1 MAAREAARP
10 AGEVG
15 VWCRWRLS
23 LPLVLLSRREHA
35 AKARGAPAIGGDWW
49 RASAGIGGHWRALVG
64 AVAAGISARF
74 ADALF
79 DMHVGLGALH
89 SSGVRVLL
97 ADEPTSR
104 RADEPTSRRADEPT
118 SRRADEPTSR
128 RADEP
133 TSRRADEPTS
143 RRADEPTSRRADE
156 PTSRRADEPTSRR
169 ADTRT
174 DQPFRRSMNRFPC
187 RRCRA
192 ADSPTRRFTDLPIYR
207 FTDSP
212 AHAARRCRGPAAR
225 SVRSSAPAFIPPRH
239 DGRPPSPGRSKPHG
253 GAAIS
258 AAHRAP
264 PPSIPSK
271 LTAVVSH
278 EFFSCLS

>member
-1 MAAREAARP
+1 MSLAVFLAAGFAFEARACGEGARR
-10 AGEVG
+10 AGD
-15 VWCRWRLS
+15 
-23 LPLVLLSRREHA
+23 RR
-35 AKARGAPAIGGDWW
+35 RSVAIGGGHRRARW
-49 RASAGIGGHWRALVG
+49 RRGFRRDSRT
-64 AVAAGISARF
+64 
-74 ADALF
+74 LF
-79 DMHVGLGALH
+79 STCMLGLGRCIRRAFGFCL
-89 SSGVRVLL
+89 
-97 ADEPTSR
+97 PTSR

-118 SRRADEPTSR
+118 SRRADTPTR
-128 RADEP
+128 RHADTP
-133 TSRRADEPTS
+133 TRRHADTPT
-143 RRADEPTSRRADE
+143 RRH
-156 PTSRRADEPTSRR
+156 

-192 ADSPTRRFTDLPIYR
+192 ADSPIHR

-225 SVRSSAPAFIPPRH
+225 SVRSSALAFIPPRH
-239 DGRPPSPGRSKPHG
+239 DGRPPSPGRSKPRG

>member
-1 MAAREAARP
+1 M
-10 AGEVG
+10 
-15 VWCRWRLS
+15 
-23 LPLVLLSRREHA
+23 PLVLLSRREHA
-35 AKARGAPAIGGDWW
+35 AKARGAPAIGGDRW
-49 RASAGIGGHWRALVG
+49 RTSAG

-143 RRADEPTSRRADE
+143 RRADEPMSRHADGSTVPSVYESIPVSPMQSRRL
-156 PTSRRADEPTSRR
+156 
-169 ADTRT
+169 
-174 DQPFRRSMNRFPC
+174 
-187 RRCRA
+187 
-192 ADSPTRRFTDLPIYR
+192 ADSPIYR
-207 FTDSP
+207 FASACRAAVPRPSGAERSIIGSRIHTTPTRRPP
-212 AHAARRCRGPAAR
+212 AVARPFEAARRR
-225 SVRSSAPAFIPPRH
+225 RH
-239 DGRPPSPGRSKPHG
+239 IRRASRPTAVHSLE
-253 GAAIS
+253 
-258 AAHRAP
+258 AHRRRKP
-264 PPSIPSK
+264 
-271 LTAVVSH
+271 
-278 EFFSCLS
+278 

>member
-49 RASAGIGGHWRALVG
+49 RALAG

-143 RRADEPTSRRADE
+143 RRADT
-156 PTSRRADEPTSRR
+156 
-169 ADTRT
+169 
-174 DQPFRRSMNRFPC
+174 
-187 RRCRA
+187 
-192 ADSPTRRFTDLPIYR
+192 PTRRHADTPTRRHGDGSTVPSVYESIPVSPMQSSRLTDSPIYR
-207 FTDSP
+207 FASACRAAVPRPSGAERSIIGSRVHTTPTRRPP
-212 AHAARRCRGPAAR
+212 AVARPFEAARRR
-225 SVRSSAPAFIPPRH
+225 RH
-239 DGRPPSPGRSKPHG
+239 IRRASRPTAVHSLE
-253 GAAIS
+253 
-258 AAHRAP
+258 AHRRRKP
-264 PPSIPSK
+264 
-271 LTAVVSH
+271 
-278 EFFSCLS
+278 

>member
-1 MAAREAARP
+1 MSLAAFLAAGFAFEARACGEGARR
-10 AGEVG
+10 AGD
-15 VWCRWRLS
+15 RRRL
-23 LPLVLLSRREHA
+23 V
-35 AKARGAPAIGGDWW
+35 
-49 RASAGIGGHWRALVG
+49 AGIGGHWRALVG

-128 RADEP
+128 RAD
-133 TSRRADEPTS
+133 
-143 RRADEPTSRRADE
+143 
-156 PTSRRADEPTSRR
+156 
-169 ADTRT
+169 TRT

-207 FTDSP
+207 FTDLPIYRFTDLPIYRFTDLPIRQRMPRGGAAAQRRGAFDHRLPRSYHP
-212 AHAARRCRGPAAR
+212 DTTAARRRPA
-225 SVRSSAPAFIPPRH
+225 VRSRTAAPPYPPRIAPH
-239 DGRPPSPGRSKPHG
+239 RRPFPRSSPPS
-253 GAAIS
+253 
-258 AAHRAP
+258 
-264 PPSIPSK
+264 
-271 LTAVVSH
+271 
-278 EFFSCLS
+278 

>member
-1 MAAREAARP
+1 MD
-10 AGEVG
+10 

-35 AKARGAPAIGGDWW
+35 AKARGAPAIGGDRW
-49 RASAGIGGHWRALVG
+49 RTSAG

-133 TSRRADEPTS
+133 MSRHADGSTVPSVYESIPVSPMQSRRL
-143 RRADEPTSRRADE
+143 
-156 PTSRRADEPTSRR
+156 
-169 ADTRT
+169 
-174 DQPFRRSMNRFPC
+174 
-187 RRCRA
+187 
-192 ADSPTRRFTDLPIYR
+192 ADSPIYR
-207 FTDSP
+207 FASACRAAVPRPSGAERSIIGSRIHTTPTRRPP
-212 AHAARRCRGPAAR
+212 AVARPFEAARRR
-225 SVRSSAPAFIPPRH
+225 RH
-239 DGRPPSPGRSKPHG
+239 IRRASRPTAVHSLE
-253 GAAIS
+253 
-258 AAHRAP
+258 AHRRRKP
-264 PPSIPSK
+264 
-271 LTAVVSH
+271 
-278 EFFSCLS
+278 

>member
-1 MAAREAARP
+1 MSLAAFLAAGFAFEARACGEGARR
-10 AGEVG
+10 AGD
-15 VWCRWRLS
+15 R
-23 LPLVLLSRREHA
+23 
-35 AKARGAPAIGGDWW
+35 
-49 RASAGIGGHWRALVG
+49 WRALAG

-79 DMHVGLGALH
+79 DMHVGLGELH

-143 RRADEPTSRRADE
+143 RRADTLTRRH
-156 PTSRRADEPTSRR
+156 

-192 ADSPTRRFTDLPIYR
+192 ADSPIHR

-212 AHAARRCRGPAAR
+212 AHAARRCRGPAGAER
-225 SVRSSAPAFIPPRH
+225 SIIGSRIHTTPTR
-239 DGRPPSPGRSKPHG
+239 RPPAVARPFE
-253 GAAIS
+253 AARRRRHIRRAS
-258 AAHRAP
+258 RPTAVHSLEAHRRHKP
-264 PPSIPSK
+264 
-271 LTAVVSH
+271 
-278 EFFSCLS
+278 

>member
-1 MAAREAARP
+1 MSLAAFLAAGFAFEARACGEGARR
-10 AGEVG
+10 AGD
-15 VWCRWRLS
+15 RRRL
-23 LPLVLLSRREHA
+23 V
-35 AKARGAPAIGGDWW
+35 
-49 RASAGIGGHWRALVG
+49 AGIGGHWRAL
-64 AVAAGISARF
+64 AGIGGRGGGGDFGEIRGRSFRHACWAWGVAFVGRSGF
-74 ADALF
+74 AC
-79 DMHVGLGALH
+79 
-89 SSGVRVLL
+89 
-97 ADEPTSR
+97 R

-133 TSRRADEPTS
+133 TSRH
-143 RRADEPTSRRADE
+143 ADE

>member
-1 MAAREAARP
+1 MSLAAFLAAGFAFEARACGEGARR
-10 AGEVG
+10 AGD
-15 VWCRWRLS
+15 RRRL
-23 LPLVLLSRREHA
+23 V
-35 AKARGAPAIGGDWW
+35 
-49 RASAGIGGHWRALVG
+49 AGIGGHWRALVG

-97 ADEPTSR
+97 
-104 RADEPTSRRADEPT
+104 
-118 SRRADEPTSR
+118 
-128 RADEP
+128 ADEP

>member
-1 MAAREAARP
+1 M
-10 AGEVG
+10 
-15 VWCRWRLS
+15 
-23 LPLVLLSRREHA
+23 LSRREHA

-143 RRADEPTSRRADE
+143 RRADEPMSRHADGSTVPSVYESIPVSPMQSRRL
-156 PTSRRADEPTSRR
+156 
-169 ADTRT
+169 
-174 DQPFRRSMNRFPC
+174 
-187 RRCRA
+187 
-192 ADSPTRRFTDLPIYR
+192 ADSPIYR
-207 FTDSP
+207 FASACRAAVPRPSGAERSIIGSRIHTTPTRRPP
-212 AHAARRCRGPAAR
+212 AVARPFEAARRR
-225 SVRSSAPAFIPPRH
+225 RH
-239 DGRPPSPGRSKPHG
+239 IRRASRPTAVHSLE
-253 GAAIS
+253 
-258 AAHRAP
+258 AHRRRKP
-264 PPSIPSK
+264 
-271 LTAVVSH
+271 
-278 EFFSCLS
+278 

>member
-1 MAAREAARP
+1 MSLAAFLAAGFAFEARACGEGARR
-10 AGEVG
+10 AGD
-15 VWCRWRLS
+15 RRRL
-23 LPLVLLSRREHA
+23 V
-35 AKARGAPAIGGDWW
+35 
-49 RASAGIGGHWRALVG
+49 AGIGGHWRAL
-64 AVAAGISARF
+64 AGIGGRGGGGDFGEIRGRSFRHACWAWGVAFVGRSGF
-74 ADALF
+74 AC
-79 DMHVGLGALH
+79 
-89 SSGVRVLL
+89 
-97 ADEPTSR
+97 R

-118 SRRADEPTSR
+118 SRRADEPTR
-128 RADEP
+128 
-133 TSRRADEPTS
+133 
-143 RRADEPTSRRADE
+143 
-156 PTSRRADEPTSRR
+156 RRADEPTSRR

>member
-1 MAAREAARP
+1 MSLAAFLAAGFAFEARACGEGARR
-10 AGEVG
+10 AGD
-15 VWCRWRLS
+15 RRRL
-23 LPLVLLSRREHA
+23 V
-35 AKARGAPAIGGDWW
+35 
-49 RASAGIGGHWRALVG
+49 AGIGGHFGEIRGRSFRHACWAWGVAFVG
-64 AVAAGISARF
+64 RSGF
-74 ADALF
+74 AC
-79 DMHVGLGALH
+79 
-89 SSGVRVLL
+89 
-97 ADEPTSR
+97 R

-128 RADEP
+128 RADETP
-133 TSRRADEPTS
+133 TRRH
-143 RRADEPTSRRADE
+143 
-156 PTSRRADEPTSRR
+156 

-192 ADSPTRRFTDLPIYR
+192 ADSPIHR

-225 SVRSSAPAFIPPRH
+225 SVRSSALAFIPPRH
-239 DGRPPSPGRSKPHG
+239 DGRPPSPGRSKPRG

>member
-1 MAAREAARP
+1 MSLAAFLAAGFAFEARACGEGARR
-10 AGEVG
+10 AGD
-15 VWCRWRLS
+15 RRRL
-23 LPLVLLSRREHA
+23 V
-35 AKARGAPAIGGDWW
+35 
-49 RASAGIGGHWRALVG
+49 AGIGGHWW
-64 AVAAGISARF
+64 ARWRRGF
-74 ADALF
+74 RRDSRTLF
-79 DMHVGLGALH
+79 STCMLGLGRCIRRAFGFCL
-89 SSGVRVLL
+89 
-97 ADEPTSR
+97 PTSR

-133 TSRRADEPTS
+133 TSRHADTPT
-143 RRADEPTSRRADE
+143 RRHADTPTRRH
-156 PTSRRADEPTSRR
+156 

>member
-1 MAAREAARP
+1 M
-10 AGEVG
+10 
-15 VWCRWRLS
+15 
-23 LPLVLLSRREHA
+23 PLVLLSRREHA

-133 TSRRADEPTS
+133 TSRRADEPMS
-143 RRADEPTSRRADE
+143 RHADGSTVPSVYESIPVSPMQSSRL
-156 PTSRRADEPTSRR
+156 
-169 ADTRT
+169 
-174 DQPFRRSMNRFPC
+174 
-187 RRCRA
+187 
-192 ADSPTRRFTDLPIYR
+192 ADSPIYR
-207 FTDSP
+207 FASACRAAVPRPSGAERSIIGSRIHTTPTRRPP
-212 AHAARRCRGPAAR
+212 AVARPFEAARRR
-225 SVRSSAPAFIPPRH
+225 RH
-239 DGRPPSPGRSKPHG
+239 IRRASRPTAVHSLE
-253 GAAIS
+253 
-258 AAHRAP
+258 AHRRRKP
-264 PPSIPSK
+264 
-271 LTAVVSH
+271 
-278 EFFSCLS
+278 

>member
-49 RASAGIGGHWRALVG
+49 RASAGIGGHWW
-64 AVAAGISARF
+64 ARWRRGF
-74 ADALF
+74 RRDSRTLF
-79 DMHVGLGALH
+79 STCMLGLGRCIRRAFGFCL
-89 SSGVRVLL
+89 
-97 ADEPTSR
+97 PTSR

-118 SRRADEPTSR
+118 SRRADEPTRRHADGSTVPSVYESIPVSPMQSR
-128 RADEP
+128 RL
-133 TSRRADEPTS
+133 
-143 RRADEPTSRRADE
+143 
-156 PTSRRADEPTSRR
+156 
-169 ADTRT
+169 
-174 DQPFRRSMNRFPC
+174 
-187 RRCRA
+187 
-192 ADSPTRRFTDLPIYR
+192 ADSPIHRFTDLPIYR

>member
-79 DMHVGLGALH
+79 DMHVGLA
-89 SSGVRVLL
+89 
-97 ADEPTSR
+97 SR

-143 RRADEPTSRRADE
+143 RHADGSTVPSVYESIPVSPMQSRRL
-156 PTSRRADEPTSRR
+156 
-169 ADTRT
+169 
-174 DQPFRRSMNRFPC
+174 
-187 RRCRA
+187 
-192 ADSPTRRFTDLPIYR
+192 ADSPIHRFTDLPIYR
-207 FTDSP
+207 FASACRAAVPRPSGAERSIIGSRVHTTPTRRPP
-212 AHAARRCRGPAAR
+212 AVARPFEAARRR
-225 SVRSSAPAFIPPRH
+225 RH
-239 DGRPPSPGRSKPHG
+239 IRRASRPTAVHSLE
-253 GAAIS
+253 
-258 AAHRAP
+258 AHRRRKP
-264 PPSIPSK
+264 
-271 LTAVVSH
+271 
-278 EFFSCLS
+278 

>member
-1 MAAREAARP
+1 MSLAAFLAAGFAFEARACGEGARR
-10 AGEVG
+10 AGD
-15 VWCRWRLS
+15 RRRL
-23 LPLVLLSRREHA
+23 V
-35 AKARGAPAIGGDWW
+35 
-49 RASAGIGGHWRALVG
+49 AGIGGHWRAL
-64 AVAAGISARF
+64 AGIGGRGGGGDFGEIRGRSFRHACWAWGVAFVGRSGF
-74 ADALF
+74 AC
-79 DMHVGLGALH
+79 
-89 SSGVRVLL
+89 
-97 ADEPTSR
+97 R

-133 TSRRADEPTS
+133 TSRRADT
-143 RRADEPTSRRADE
+143 

-239 DGRPPSPGRSKPHG
+239 DGRPPSPGRSKPRG

>member
-1 MAAREAARP
+1 MSLAAFLAAGFAFEARACGEGARR
-10 AGEVG
+10 AGD
-15 VWCRWRLS
+15 RRRL
-23 LPLVLLSRREHA
+23 V
-35 AKARGAPAIGGDWW
+35 
-49 RASAGIGGHWRALVG
+49 AGIGGHWRALVG

-118 SRRADEPTSR
+118 SRH
-128 RADEP
+128 
-133 TSRRADEPTS
+133 
-143 RRADEPTSRRADE
+143 
-156 PTSRRADEPTSRR
+156 

>member
-1 MAAREAARP
+1 MSLAAFLAAGFAFEARACGEGARRAGDRRRSMAD
-10 AGEVG
+10 
-15 VWCRWRLS
+15 
-23 LPLVLLSRREHA
+23 
-35 AKARGAPAIGGDWW
+35 IGG
-49 RASAGIGGHWRALVG
+49 RGGGGDFGEIRGRSFRHACWAWGVAFVG
-64 AVAAGISARF
+64 RSGF
-74 ADALF
+74 AC
-79 DMHVGLGALH
+79 
-89 SSGVRVLL
+89 
-97 ADEPTSR
+97 R

-118 SRRADEPTSR
+118 SRRADEPTR
-128 RADEP
+128 RHADTP
-133 TSRRADEPTS
+133 TRRHADTPT
-143 RRADEPTSRRADE
+143 RRH
-156 PTSRRADEPTSRR
+156 

-174 DQPFRRSMNRFPC
+174 DQLFRRSMNRFPC

-192 ADSPTRRFTDLPIYR
+192 ADSPIHR

-239 DGRPPSPGRSKPHG
+239 DGRPPSPGRSKPRG

>member
-1 MAAREAARP
+1 MSLAAFLAAGFAFEARACGEGARR
-10 AGEVG
+10 AGD
-15 VWCRWRLS
+15 RRRL
-23 LPLVLLSRREHA
+23 V
-35 AKARGAPAIGGDWW
+35 
-49 RASAGIGGHWRALVG
+49 AGIGGHWRALVG

-118 SRRADEPTSR
+118 SRHADGSTVPSVYESIPVSPMQSR
-128 RADEP
+128 RL
-133 TSRRADEPTS
+133 
-143 RRADEPTSRRADE
+143 
-156 PTSRRADEPTSRR
+156 
-169 ADTRT
+169 
-174 DQPFRRSMNRFPC
+174 
-187 RRCRA
+187 
-192 ADSPTRRFTDLPIYR
+192 ADSPIHRFTDLPIYR

>member
-1 MAAREAARP
+1 MSLAAFLAAGFAFEARACGEGARR
-10 AGEVG
+10 AGD
-15 VWCRWRLS
+15 RRRL
-23 LPLVLLSRREHA
+23 VA
-35 AKARGAPAIGGDWW
+35 GIGGHW
-49 RASAGIGGHWRALVG
+49 RASAGIGGHWW
-64 AVAAGISARF
+64 ARWRRGF
-74 ADALF
+74 RRDSRTLF
-79 DMHVGLGALH
+79 STCMLGLGRCIRRAFGFCL
-89 SSGVRVLL
+89 
-97 ADEPTSR
+97 PTSR

-128 RADEP
+128 H
-133 TSRRADEPTS
+133 
-143 RRADEPTSRRADE
+143 
-156 PTSRRADEPTSRR
+156 

-207 FTDSP
+207 FTDLPIYRFTDSP

-225 SVRSSAPAFIPPRH
+225 SVRSSVPAFIPPRH
-239 DGRPPSPGRSKPHG
+239 DGRPPSPGRSKPRG